1 MELAVPRNTV
11 VRARIDERTKNEAAA
26 VLEAMGLSVSDAFR
40 MLLVRIAAEK
50 ALPFEPLT
58 PNQETIDAIK
68 AARRGELVTA
78 GPPDA
83 LIVSLNEDC

>member
-1 MELAVPRNTV
+1 MEVAVPTNTV
-11 VRARIDERTKNEAAA
+11 VRARIDERIKNEAAA

-58 PNQETIDAIK
+58 PNQETIDVIK
-68 AARRGELVTA
+68 AARRGELVMA